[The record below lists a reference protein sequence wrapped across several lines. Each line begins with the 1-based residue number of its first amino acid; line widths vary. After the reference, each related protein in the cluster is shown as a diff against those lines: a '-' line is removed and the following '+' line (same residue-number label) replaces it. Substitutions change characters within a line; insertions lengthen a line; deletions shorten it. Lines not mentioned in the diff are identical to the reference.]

1 RYGWRLGCGRGAA
14 HGSSAEWDRLALGSR
29 TAQGSA
35 YDSDA
40 EWDRLPAPVHIQ
52 LGQSARLREETAT
65 GADAEEKLHTA
76 ARLRRT
82 IG

>member
-1 RYGWRLGCGRGAA
+1 M
-14 HGSSAEWDRLALGSR
+14 GSAPGSR
-29 TAQGSA
+29 T
-35 YDSDA
+35 
-40 EWDRLPAPVHIQ
+40 LQ

-82 IG
+82 IGCARLMEINSTNDRLGFEEDLSLFFNCTKFEDHL